1 MNIKHCTEQFLAA
14 SGLNYTVFRICGFMQ
29 ASRPTARRPGRH
41 PALQAGC

>member
-29 ASRPTARRPGRH
+29 ASRALPRPPGAAPGPWR
-41 PALQAGC
+41 